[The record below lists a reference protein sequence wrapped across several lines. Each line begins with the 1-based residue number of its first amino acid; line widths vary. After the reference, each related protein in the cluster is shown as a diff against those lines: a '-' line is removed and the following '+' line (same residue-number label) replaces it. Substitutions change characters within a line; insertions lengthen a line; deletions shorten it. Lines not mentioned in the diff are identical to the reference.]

1 MIDLI
6 AIFIILVA
14 LIFVSYKQLGLR
26 IFTTVSCICLLL
38 AVVASVNHLIIITLT
53 ILVVSSSILSN
64 KTLRLTKLTPVLFQ
78 YVKKMLPPLS
88 ETERVAIDAGTVWW
102 DGELYS
108 GAPDWNRL
116 IKIDA
121 PCLSSEEKTFI
132 EGPVTE
138 LCRMTNVWEINN
150 ELNMIPDQLVQFVRD
165 NGFLG
170 MIIPKQYGGLALSAV
185 AQSEVLIKLSNC
197 GAGITYLV
205 GVPNSLGPS
214 ELLIHYGTEEQKEFY
229 LPRLASGKE
238 IPCFALTAP
247 SAGSDATSIPD
258 IGTVC
263 KGQWEGKEIT
273 GIRLNF
279 SKRYITLAP
288 IATLIGLAFK
298 LNDPDHLIGNI
309 DEYGITCALLPRETI
324 GMKIGPRHLPIG
336 DTFIN
341 GPVEGKDVFIPLEY
355 IIGGTKMAGN
365 GWRMLVNCLSVGR
378 CITLPTS
385 ATSLAKRMVLG
396 TTAYASLRN
405 QFGLPLKDFEG
416 IQKPLARM
424 IGRSY
429 IINAASKHT
438 IQSVDNGEKPSVASA
453 IIKYHCTEMARQCA
467 IDAMDIHGGKAVM
480 KGPKNYIA
488 DCYESVPVYI
498 TVEGANILTRNFMI
512 FGQGVMRSHPYVLKE
527 IELAQHET
535 SDEIISAFDNVLFK
549 HIEYCLS
556 NVARS
561 FAYAIT
567 GSRIS
572 HNPGHDRLERYY
584 ALLNRFSA
592 AFAVVSDISIAT
604 QQSKLK
610 FMENLSARLGDL
622 LSNLYLAS
630 MVIKEYENNDC
641 PVDEFP
647 VVQWSLEHLLHNY
660 QEAFRAILQNYP
672 NRPIA
677 LLIKLIV
684 FPLGMNMKPPGDELE
699 KTITSLLTQN
709 NQTRDRLT
717 AGLYLEAGDNNPL
730 AHVNAVFLESI
741 DVEPLLAKIRQA
753 QKDKILNKS
762 QGIEL
767 IKAAHD
773 KDIIMNA
780 EANKL
785 KEFDQHLMDVI
796 NVDVFKSETL
806 INKLQNGNSES
817 LTSDTAFI

>member
-1 MIDLI
+1 M
-6 AIFIILVA
+6 A
-14 LIFVSYKQLGLR
+14 
-26 IFTTVSCICLLL
+26 
-38 AVVASVNHLIIITLT
+38 
-53 ILVVSSSILSN
+53 
-64 KTLRLTKLTPVLFQ
+64 KLTVPLFQ
-78 YVKKMLPPLS
+78 YIKKILPTLS

-108 GAPDWNRL
+108 GAPDWGKL
-116 IKIDA
+116 IGIEKPI
-121 PCLSSEEKTFI
+121 LSSEENAFI
-132 EGPVTE
+132 EGPVTQ
-138 LCRMTNVWEINN
+138 LCQMTNTWEINN
-150 ELNMIPDQLVQFVRD
+150 DLNIIPEHLIQFIRD

-170 MIIPKQYGGLALSAV
+170 MIIPKQYGGLELSAV

-214 ELLIHYGTEEQKEFY
+214 ELLIQYGTEEQKEFY

-238 IPCFALTAP
+238 IPCFALTSP
-247 SAGSDATSIPD
+247 TAGSDATSIPD
-258 IGTVC
+258 IGVVC
-263 KGQWEGKEIT
+263 KGFWDGKEII

-298 LNDPDHLIGNI
+298 LNDPDHFIGNI
-309 DEYGITCALLPRETI
+309 DAHGITCALLPRETTGLEI
-324 GMKIGPRHLPIG
+324 GRRHLPIG

-341 GPVEGKDVFIPLEY
+341 GPVKGKDVFIPLDY
-355 IIGGTKMAGN
+355 IIGGPKMAGN

-424 IGRSY
+424 VARSY
-429 IINAASKHT
+429 IINAARKHT

-453 IIKYHCTEMARQCA
+453 IIKYHCTELARQCA

-480 KGPKNYIA
+480 KGPENYIA

-498 TVEGANILTRNFMI
+498 TVEGANILTRNLMI

-527 IELAQHET
+527 MELAQKET
-535 SDEIISAFDNVLFK
+535 TDEVISEFDDVLFN
-549 HIEYCLS
+549 HLGYFLS
-556 NVARS
+556 NATRS
-561 FAYAIT
+561 FVYAVI
-567 GSRIS
+567 GSRICR
-572 HNPGHDRLERYY
+572 NPGHERLRRYY
-584 ALLNRFSA
+584 ALLIRFST
-592 AFAVVSDISIAT
+592 AFAFVSDISIAT
-604 QQSKLK
+604 QKSKLK

-641 PVDEFP
+641 PADDFP
-647 VVQWSLEHLLHNY
+647 VVQWSLEYLLHNY

-677 LLIKLIV
+677 LLIKLVV
-684 FPLGMNMKPPGDELE
+684 FPLGMRMKPPCDELD
-699 KTITSLLTQN
+699 KKITSLLTQN
-709 NQTRDRLT
+709 NQTRDRLVS
-717 AGLYLEAGDNNPL
+717 GLYLGTGNNNPL

-741 DVEPLLAKIRQA
+741 DMQPLLSKIRQA
-753 QKDKILNKS
+753 QKEKILCKS
-762 QGIEL
+762 HGIAL
-767 IKAAHD
+767 IEAAHD
-773 KDIIMNA
+773 KDIITSA
-780 EANKL
+780 EAEKL
-785 KEFDQHLMDVI
+785 KVFEQHLMSVI
-796 NVDVFKSETL
+796 NVDDFDSGQLERKAGIRKTSSEATEL
-806 INKLQNGNSES
+806 
-817 LTSDTAFI
+817 A